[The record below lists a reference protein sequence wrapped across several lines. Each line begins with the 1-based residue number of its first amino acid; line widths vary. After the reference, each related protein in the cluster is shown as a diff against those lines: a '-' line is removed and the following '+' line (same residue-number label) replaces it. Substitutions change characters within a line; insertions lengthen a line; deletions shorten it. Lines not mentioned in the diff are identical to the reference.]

1 MHQSHFCPEGV
12 AENEYLDFCA
22 HPPSNLYFQNT
33 LYNEFYFS
41 ATNILLL
48 ERHSSAYL
56 LKKMQPLCYTLLYTL
71 SIIDDSY

>member
-12 AENEYLDFCA
+12 AENVYLDFCA
-22 HPPSNLYFQNT
+22 HPPSNLEFHNT
-33 LYNEFYFS
+33 LYNEFYFF
-41 ATNILLL
+41 ATNIQLL
-48 ERHSSAYL
+48 ERLSSAYL